1 MNVLGVHVG
10 HDSSAAIVVDGRLVA
25 DAAEERFSRVKHD
38 AGLPVRAIASCLEI
52 ARLDIADIDVVAVP
66 TELDLWPLNDLF
78 DLFGGPHE
86 QSPEMAR
93 AALAAERLGGGGLVH
108 PPPRRP
114 VWARRYPLASRTDLV
129 KVGHHLAH
137 AASAHYTSGYRGR
150 QLIVT
155 LDGIGDGLSGTVWR
169 GEGGRIEPLE
179 RFDRTGSL
187 GWFYGNV
194 TEALGWRHG
203 DEEGTTMGLA
213 AYGDPGAARGALQGF
228 HPRFEDG
235 ALADPHE
242 FSAIHAW
249 HERGAYQWHS
259 PEAAGIAELVARF
272 GRENV
277 AAEAQRVLEEQ
288 VAQIVYP
295 WLEREGTRALACAG
309 GVFLNVKVNQRIWA
323 SGRIDRQHIYPNP
336 GDGGLAAGA
345 ALHAYHAAN
354 PAEQPREIEHVY
366 LGPAYSTDQIGDLL
380 SARHLDSERRD
391 DLPELVA
398 GMLAENQVVG
408 WFQGRMESGPRALGA
423 RSILMSPN
431 RAENKDLLNGRVK
444 YREAFRPYCPSIA
457 AECAGDYLKRARP
470 ERFMTT
476 SFEVQDGKWHDIPAV
491 VHVDGTVRPQTVD
504 REANP
509 SYWDLIDA
517 FGSLTGEHAILN
529 TSFNVRGEPIICHPR
544 DAIRA
549 FYDTGLDCL
558 VMVDH
563 VLTKPRSVARRRA
576 PARLG
581 S

>member
-10 HDSSAAIVVDGRLVA
+10 HDSSAAMVVDGRLVA

-38 AGLPVRAIASCLEI
+38 AGLPVRAIESCLEI
-52 ARLDIADIDVVAVP
+52 ARLDMPDIDVVAVP
-66 TELDLWPLNDLF
+66 TEGDLWPLNDLL

-93 AALAAERLGGGGLVH
+93 AARAAERLAGGGLVH

-114 VWARRYPLASRTDLV
+114 VWARRYPLTPGTELV

-137 AASAHYTSGYRGR
+137 AAAAHYTSGHRGR

-155 LDGIGDGLSGTVWR
+155 LDGIGDGLSGAVWR

-179 RFDRTGSL
+179 QFDGTGSL

-213 AYGDPGAARGALQGF
+213 AYGDPGRARGALDGF
-228 HPRFEDG
+228 HPRYEGG
-235 ALADPHE
+235 ALVGPHE
-242 FSAIHAW
+242 FSAIHTW
-249 HERGAYQWHS
+249 REHGAYQWHS
-259 PEAAGIAELVARF
+259 PEAVAIAGLATRL
-272 GRENV
+272 GPENV

-288 VAQIVYP
+288 VAQVVNP

-309 GVFLNVKVNQRIWA
+309 GVFLNVKVNQRIWE
-323 SGRIDRQHIYPNP
+323 SGRVDRQHVYPNP

-345 ALHAYHAAN
+345 ALHTYHAAN
-354 PAEQPREIEHVY
+354 PTAEPTQIDHTY
-366 LGPAYSTDQIGDLL
+366 LGPAYSSDEIGDLL
-380 SARHLDSERRD
+380 RARNLESEQRD

-398 GMLAENQVVG
+398 RMLAENQVVA

-423 RSILMSPN
+423 RSILMSPTE
-431 RAENKDLLNGRVK
+431 AENKDILNERVK
-444 YREAFRPYCPSIA
+444 YREAFRPFCPSIA
-457 AECAGDYLKRARP
+457 AECAGDYIERARP

-476 SFEVQDGKWHDIPAV
+476 AFDVKDGKREDIPAV
-491 VHVDGTVRPQTVD
+491 VHVDGTVRPQTVE

-509 SYWDLIDA
+509 GYWEMIDA
-517 FGSLTGEHAILN
+517 FGALTGEYAVLN
-529 TSFNVRGEPIICHPR
+529 SSFNVRGEPIICHPR

-558 VMVDH
+558 VMGDN
-563 VLTKPRSVARRRA
+563 VLTKPRSAARRRA